1 MLITESQVVSEG
13 VELGS
18 KDIIE
23 VVAFL
28 DSWDLLLR
36 GRNNT
41 FDPTSAR
48 TREHRLVRSDN
59 DHAAI
64 LELESSLILLLRA

>member
-1 MLITESQVVSEG
+1 VKSCQ
-13 VELGS
+13 
-18 KDIIE
+18 DIE

-28 DSWDLLLR
+28 DSWDLIIE
-36 GRNNT
+36 GDGDNT
-41 FDPTSAR
+41 AFDPTSAR
-48 TREHRLVRSDN
+48 PEHRLVRSDN